1 MEKNWKINAL
11 LNSGL
16 VSLLQVPGT
25 EKATYLRC
33 STLPASGDGGL
44 QEARLADRRT
54 QFKQDNRSRQ
64 CWDTT
69 EIPTTT
75 CIRKQRQ
82 LPGPPNPSRSND
94 TVPSHNPIP
103 PLQQIET
110 QGWVRG
116 LGSLLAH
123 SHCHLSLSRR
133 QWSKPRQRNLLAAK
147 GEMQYTVLRCWVAPS
162 FCQNRPEPFSQEQS
176 HPAWASK
183 RPETHYVYR
192 SRFEKLLDDLWTVSD
207 FVGTGVRWRPGL
219 SFSCT
224 GRAAFNT

>member
-1 MEKNWKINAL
+1 MEKNWKIQAQ

-33 STLPASGDGGL
+33 STLPARGDGGL

-82 LPGPPNPSRSND
+82 WPGPPNPSRSND

-103 PLQQIET
+103 PASTNQNSGLSERLRFSPCPFALPLIAFET
-110 QGWVRG
+110 TVIQ
-116 LGSLLAH
+116 AKAE
-123 SHCHLSLSRR
+123 
-133 QWSKPRQRNLLAAK
+133 KPASRQRRYAVYCPPLL
-147 GEMQYTVLRCWVAPS
+147 GGPLVLP
-162 FCQNRPEPFSQEQS
+162 
-176 HPAWASK
+176 K
-183 RPETHYVYR
+183 
-192 SRFEKLLDDLWTVSD
+192 
-207 FVGTGVRWRPGL
+207 
-219 SFSCT
+219 
-224 GRAAFNT
+224 